1 MDKETVELRVPSKP
15 DYVSVVRLTTSAIAS
30 NADLNIDD
38 IDDIKVAIAE
48 ACINALDKSEEIY
61 IKYEILQDKLIIF
74 VKNVSEKILEDISDK
89 KERELGILIIKSL
102 MDEVEFTGDGVKLI
116 KNIEDGIK

>member
-74 VKNVSEKILEDISDK
+74 VKNVSEKISEDISDK

>member
-15 DYVSVVRLTTSAIAS
+15 DYVSVIRLTTSAIAS

-74 VKNVSEKILEDISDK
+74 VKNVSEKISEDIRIRK
-89 KERELGILIIKSL
+89 KGNLEYLLL
-102 MDEVEFTGDGVKLI
+102 NL
-116 KNIEDGIK
+116 

>member
-15 DYVSVVRLTTSAIAS
+15 DYVSVIRLTTSAIAS

-74 VKNVSEKILEDISDK
+74 VKNVSEKISEDISDK
-89 KERELGILIIKSL
+89 KERKLGILIIKSL

>member
-15 DYVSVVRLTTSAIAS
+15 DYVSVIRLTTSAIAS

-74 VKNVSEKILEDISDK
+74 VKNVSEKISEDISDK

>member
-74 VKNVSEKILEDISDK
+74 VRNVSEKISEDISDK

>member
-1 MDKETVELRVPSKP
+1 
-15 DYVSVVRLTTSAIAS
+15 
-30 NADLNIDD
+30 
-38 IDDIKVAIAE
+38 VAIAE

-74 VKNVSEKILEDISDK
+74 VKNVSEKISEDISDK